1 VRNNGIR
8 VRCQVSVSADYL
20 IRLRGGV
27 RCNLFVL
34 RDREEG
40 LMIVLLVG
48 FISDVVVGYGASD
61 GVQNA
66 SNTEQ
71 EREYVSY
78 RVDWDCGGW
87 WWW

>member
-1 VRNNGIR
+1 MCVKR
-8 VRCQVSVSADYL
+8 QALVSADYL

-48 FISDVVVGYGASD
+48 FISDVVVDYGASD

-66 SNTEQ
+66 SNTKQ
-71 EREYVSY
+71 ERECVSY
-78 RVDWDCGGW
+78 YVD
-87 WWW
+87 